1 MQMPGVPVPDVVG
14 LPLEAARSVV
24 VSSELLVA
32 APDPDGPPLDAL
44 AGPAAVVTAQD
55 PAPGGI
61 VERESAV
68 RLWVDSGGGA
78 VREPLTPAPLEHDGL
93 GLDPVTRADTDP
105 DATEPPALDR
115 APA

>member
-1 MQMPGVPVPDVVG
+1 MVG

-24 VSSELLVA
+24 ESSGLLVA

-55 PAPGGI
+55 PGSGGI
-61 VERESAV
+61 LERESAV
-68 RLWVDSGGGA
+68 TLWVDTGGGA
-78 VREPLTPAPLEHDGL
+78 VREPLRPEPLEHDGL
-93 GLDPVTRADTDP
+93 GLDATDRP
-105 DATEPPALDR
+105 DVDPTEPPALDR